1 MSLVITSNVNLAD
14 RPMES
19 EIHKPYSYSN
29 RLTDTM
35 KIDKNSEIAVQSV
48 KINKNGL
55 FSLNRLNSTLAVY
68 WGPEIT
74 PALQMIDTPDHP
86 CITSIQDT
94 DAFAE
99 FNTDELA
106 AGINQAI
113 SRGIKCPH
121 YITGV
126 ASTTATPTT
135 SIATTIKVGA
145 GGDFAG
151 YDIAFTQNP
160 AYHNLLPPLEA
171 DFTGQMIEDIDGP
184 QLWTYDPAG
193 PNRFI
198 SNNPAASIRG
208 GASALLSDFPVSL
221 NTKVHPMLGANL
233 SFVCDVAGAN
243 GGANSQ
249 WCVGLS
255 RYSEPQYRE
264 DSGEFQSYSPPYYDN
279 FWVPGGANGS
289 NWKMKNQFYDYVMC
303 SMTGLRN
310 GHGTAN
316 GRWLRIF
323 QAVASTN
330 RDPQQHGSKYNL
342 VMREI
347 KYWEVAGST
356 LVDAAGPYDI
366 AGAKAP
372 GGTFVG
378 WSIDNE
384 KVEAWIGAKA
394 GTYTKI
400 IDLSLGA
407 TTKVYCTKPRGTML
421 NALYGKVWVRQDAEY
436 VQIIQRIKPNS
447 LTSWEY
453 GNPHAEWPKQLID
466 NGTYNNW
473 GKEVETRPILDYNV
487 ADFPTKHTYIGT
499 DANDIFVDYQPRLIL
514 APATDYDEAFT
525 RMCNTQYL
533 LGFLGRS
540 VVDNPV
546 LSGVN
551 NVIATYSSVVAPKII
566 SPKSLFIKLTNFTHS
581 TANSKRGQKNSKI
594 LAHLPRFDN
603 AGNEVGGLYFEP
615 NERVYVALHNPAD
628 MYINEFD
635 VEITYDDETLAKC
648 ISGKSIVCFHIRPR
662 LMAEI
667 K

>member
-1 MSLVITSNVNLAD
+1 MSLVITSNVNLSD
-14 RPMES
+14 RPTES

-55 FSLNRLNSTLAVY
+55 FSINRLNSTFAVY

-74 PALQMIDTPDHP
+74 PALPMIDTPDHP
-86 CITSIQDT
+86 CIVSVQDSN
-94 DAFAE
+94 AFAE
-99 FNTDELA
+99 YNTDEMA
-106 AGINQAI
+106 SAIQRAI

-126 ASTTATPTT
+126 GSVDATPTT
-135 SIATTIKVGA
+135 SIATTIQVGA
-145 GGDFAG
+145 GGEFEG
-151 YDIAFTQNP
+151 YDMAFTQNP
-160 AYHNLLPPLEA
+160 AYQDLIPPLEA
-171 DFTGQMIEDIDGP
+171 DFTGQMAEDVEGP
-184 QLWTYDPAG
+184 QLWTFNPA
-193 PNRFI
+193 NDRFI
-198 SNNPAASIRG
+198 SNNVNASIRA
-208 GASALLSDFPVSL
+208 GASALLSDYPVSL

-233 SFVCDVAGAN
+233 SFVCDVVGAN

-255 RYSEPQYRE
+255 RYSEPQYRP
-264 DSGEFQSYSPPYYDN
+264 DSGEFQSFSPPYYDS
-279 FWVPGGANGS
+279 FWNGNADSS
-289 NWKMKNQFYDYVMC
+289 NWKMKNQFYDYVIC

-310 GHGTAN
+310 GPGTAN
-316 GRWLRIF
+316 GRWLRVF
-323 QAVASTN
+323 HAVASSN
-330 RDPQQHGSKYNL
+330 RNPQQQGNKYNL

-347 KYWEVAGST
+347 KYWEVAGSA
-356 LVDAAGPYDI
+356 LVDAGGPYDI

-378 WSIDNE
+378 WTVDGE
-384 KVEAWIGAKA
+384 MVEPWIGAKA
-394 GTYTKI
+394 GTYVKI
-400 IDLSLGA
+400 VDLSLVG
-407 TTKVYCTKPRGTML
+407 TTKVYSTKPRGTML

-436 VQIIQRIKPNS
+436 VEIIQRIKPNS
-447 LTSWEY
+447 LLTWEY

-466 NGTYNNW
+466 NGTYENW

-487 ADFPTKHTYIGT
+487 VAYPTKHTYIGT
-499 DANDIFVDYQPRLIL
+499 DANDVFVDYQPRLIL
-514 APATDYDEAFT
+514 APSTSYNENFT
-525 RMCNTQYL
+525 RMCNSQFL
-533 LGFLGRS
+533 LGFIGRS
-540 VVDNPV
+540 LVDVPV

-551 NVIATYSSVVAPKII
+551 NVVATYSSVGAPRII

-603 AGNEVGGLYFEP
+603 AGNEVGGLFFEP
-615 NERVYVALHNPAD
+615 HERVYVALNNPSD

-635 VEITYDDETLAKC
+635 VEIVYDNEELAKC

-662 LMAEI
+662 LLGEI